1 MATPHFTR
9 SAAVDLVQ
17 APLYFLPLLDLFAEV
32 KCRRRIRRNYGRMT
46 DGQLRD
52 IGLVPDDIDRA
63 LALPMNER
71 AERAIANAAAS
82 EAAKW

>member
-1 MATPHFTR
+1 MATPHVTR

-17 APLYFLPLLDLFAEV
+17 APLYFLPLLDILAEAMR
-32 KCRRRIRRNYGRMT
+32 RRRIRRSYGRMT
-46 DGQLRD
+46 DRQLRD